1 MEGRLGLIRAGSNGR
16 RTKRMSKTQDNIT
29 AAFTGESMA
38 RNKYAYYAE
47 MARKEG
53 YHYIAKI
60 FEETAENEKYHA
72 LEELKLLYGER
83 STAQNLKEAVGAE
96 HHESTE
102 MYPRFAREAEVEGN
116 RPAEILFT
124 QISKIEKEHRARF
137 AKLLAMVE
145 SGTVFKREHRIK
157 WKCSICGYVVEGHE
171 PPNRCPYCK
180 RPKEYYEPA
189 NLDV

>member
-1 MEGRLGLIRAGSNGR
+1 
-16 RTKRMSKTQDNIT
+16 MSKTQENIT
-29 AAFTGESMA
+29 EAFTGESMA
-38 RNKYAYYAE
+38 RNKYTYYAE

-60 FEETAENEKYHA
+60 FEETADNEKYHA

-83 STAQNLKEAVGAE
+83 TTAQNLKAAAEAE
-96 HHESTE
+96 QYESAE
-102 MYPRFAREAEVEGN
+102 MYPRFAREAEVEGH
-116 RPAEILFT
+116 RAAEVLFS

-145 SGTVFKREHRIK
+145 NGTVFRRERPIK
-157 WKCSICGYVVEGHE
+157 WKCSICGYTYEGYE